1 NLSDRKQKAVI
12 TVTPYTVT
20 GTGATRCTGPQ
31 RTIDIWVEP
40 TPRLSLLPAQDTI
53 CDLETTY
60 IEILS
65 PSQPTHP
72 VRFEYTIAID
82 NTDSLTVTTTGS
94 GSDFLTG
101 EHIQETFDNL
111 SDRAQRAVITVTPY
125 TITSSGA
132 TRCTGIPR
140 TIDIWVE
147 PTPRLSLL
155 PAQDTICDLE
165 TTQIEILSPTQP
177 TLPVRFDYTMAI
189 DDTDSLAVTTAGTGT
204 GLLTGD
210 LIQETFDNLSDRA
223 QRVVITVTPYTVTS
237 TGATRCTGIQRTI
250 DIWVEPTPRLF
261 SYITNDTICNG
272 DPVNITFATPTVST
286 AGIDFNLR
294 VINEYPE
301 ISGYPPDTDRLLIS
315 DIIDENVNNAGDT
328 ARMIMYIFTPYT
340 IDAGNNQKCEGI
352 RDTVRV
358 WINPTPR
365 AVLLPPVD
373 SMCSGDATLVR
384 LISPTIMTHGEL
396 RFDYTVSFSGV
407 PGDITGNDDP
417 ETGLEPYDIIS
428 RNYENNADT
437 AHSVY
442 YHITPR
448 AEGTGCPAGLINTAE
463 IKVYPLPLQDFIIS
477 NPLTCNSNYDLELT
491 AVLAKTDQHYE
502 IVWDGG
508 GVTFNPEDHYNETVV
523 SDLPGGQYM
532 VTVTDTMMGCSNS
545 DVIESYE
552 SPPNIVFNAEPK
564 APLNSYAISCDGGN
578 DGVIEMQIW
587 GAQSGNFPYNY
598 WVIRNATDTV
608 ATGTFTYNFETHNI
622 TGLGEG
628 IYEWIV
634 VDNNNCEYYS
644 TTPQEL
650 KAPDPIEASYDTSY
664 YEGYNVTCKG
674 YSDGW
679 VKVENVSGGNGDY
692 EYLWGSDISIPGDNT
707 QDSIGGLAAGKYW
720 LDITDVL
727 GCHMSDTI
735 YLSEPDGITLVND
748 SLSLSPDGN
757 YNISCNGYNDG
768 AIYLD
773 FGGGSGSYT
782 YQWTGPEGAD
792 LEVNE
797 KDQTG
802 LIAGTYNLLVTD
814 ANDCDMPFEFTLTEP
829 DSLEIVIE
837 PSFTYDN
844 AYNINCNGGTAD
856 SIGITVSGGSP
867 AGYFY
872 EWTSPDGTG
881 LVQDAEDQFGLT
893 AGKYIVKVTDFNGCV
908 LIDSVTLTEP
918 PPLSIDH
925 EVTDI
930 TCESPGMDNGIITLT
945 VEGGSG
951 EPYSYLWS
959 NGATSK
965 DISGL
970 MEGWYYVTVTDDYAC
985 TIEDS
990 AYVAL
995 PPPLEFEKDSSNYK
1009 GYGVSCYGKNDGFI
1023 NITMTSG
1030 DGPYVFSWTGPDG
1043 FTSDESSIDQL
1054 YAGEY
1059 IITVEDN
1066 NYCTVTD
1073 TTIMTQPD
1081 SLIMNLDISVSND
1094 GGFNINCYG
1103 DSTGSIDVIPV
1114 NSVGDVDFFWT
1125 DGNMQANRTGL
1136 PAGTYGVMIVD
1147 ENYCSVDT
1155 VVTLTQP
1162 DSISIT
1168 AEIVQPF
1175 CKDMPD
1181 GEITILPAGGIPA
1194 YSYLWFDN
1202 STSNYKDNVAAG
1214 EYWIEVTDANGCSI
1228 RDTIVVT
1235 SEQEVCISI
1244 PNAISPNGDN
1254 INDFWNIELIELYP
1268 EAEVRIFNRWGE
1280 LVWASEKGYPQP
1292 WDGTSNGRR
1301 LPVDSYHYIINLHD
1315 GTKPVIGDVTI
1326 IR

>member
-1 NLSDRKQKAVI
+1 NGIRYTWEVTDNPKVSGESSSDAIGQMEGTSIIQTLTNSSPDTAIVRYRI
-12 TVTPYTVT
+12 TPW
-20 GTGATRCTGPQ
+20 
-31 RTIDIWVEP
+31 TIDNSGNNRCEGTVFIVDIYVEP
-40 TPRLSLLPAQDTI
+40 TPEIEAIIVNDTI
-53 CDLETTY
+53 CD
-60 IEILS
+60 
-65 PSQPTHP
+65 
-72 VRFEYTIAID
+72 
-82 NTDSLTVTTTGS
+82 
-94 GSDFLTG
+94 
-101 EHIQETFDNL
+101 
-111 SDRAQRAVITVTPY
+111 
-125 TITSSGA
+125 
-132 TRCTGIPR
+132 
-140 TIDIWVE
+140 
-147 PTPRLSLL
+147 
-155 PAQDTICDLE
+155 
-165 TTQIEILSPTQP
+165 
-177 TLPVRFDYTMAI
+177 
-189 DDTDSLAVTTAGTGT
+189 
-204 GLLTGD
+204 
-210 LIQETFDNLSDRA
+210 
-223 QRVVITVTPYTVTS
+223 
-237 TGATRCTGIQRTI
+237 
-250 DIWVEPTPRLF
+250 
-261 SYITNDTICNG
+261 G
-272 DPVNITFATPTVST
+272 DPVIITFASPTVST

-301 ISGYPPDTDRLLIS
+301 ISGYSPDTDRLLIT
-315 DIIDENVNNAGDT
+315 DIIDENIDNAGDT

-340 IDAGNNQKCEGI
+340 IDANNNQKCEGI

-365 AVLLPPVD
+365 VVLVPPID
-373 SMCSGDATLVR
+373 SMCSGEATLVR
-384 LISPTIMTHGEL
+384 LTSPTLMTHGNL
-396 RFDYTVSFSGV
+396 KFDYTVSFSGL

-417 ETGLEPYDIIS
+417 QVGLDPYDIIS
-428 RNYENNADT
+428 YNYENNTDT
-437 AHSVY
+437 VHSVY

-448 AEGTGCPAGLINTAE
+448 AEGTGCAAGLINTAE

-491 AVLAKTDQHYE
+491 AVLAKPDEHYE

-508 GVTFNPEDHYNETVV
+508 DVTFVPEDHYNETVV
-523 SDLPGGQYM
+523 SDLRGGQYM
-532 VTVTDTMMGCSNS
+532 VTVTDTMMGCTNS

-552 SPPNIVFNAEPK
+552 SPPNVVFIPELK
-564 APLNSYAISCDGGN
+564 APLYSYEISCDGGS

-598 WVIRNATDTV
+598 WVVRNSADTV

-622 TGLGEG
+622 SGLGEG

-634 VDNNNCEYYS
+634 VDNNNCDYYS
-644 TTPQEL
+644 TTSLILE
-650 KAPDPIEASYDTSY
+650 APDPIEASYDTSY

-679 VKVENVSGGNGDY
+679 VRVESVSGGNGDY
-692 EYLWGSDISIPGDNT
+692 DYLWGPNISIPGDNT
-707 QDSIGGLAAGKYW
+707 RDSIGGLTAGKYW
-720 LDITDVL
+720 VDITDIL

-735 YLSEPDGITLVND
+735 YLTEPDGITLVSD

-768 AIYLD
+768 AIYID
-773 FGGGSGSYT
+773 FGGGSGTYT
-782 YQWTGPEGAD
+782 YEWTGPAGVD

-797 KDQTG
+797 EDQTG

-814 ANDCDMPFEFTLTEP
+814 ANGCDMPFEFTLTEP
-829 DSLEIVIE
+829 DSLEILIE

-867 AGYFY
+867 AGYSY
-872 EWTSPDGTG
+872 EWTSPDGIG
-881 LVQDAEDQFGLT
+881 LDPYAEDQFGLT
-893 AGKYIVKVTDFNGCV
+893 AGKYIVEVTDFNGCI

-918 PPLSIDH
+918 PPLSIGH
-925 EVTDI
+925 EVTNI
-930 TCESPGMDNGIITLT
+930 TCESPGMDNGITTLT
-945 VEGGSG
+945 VQGGSG

-959 NGATSK
+959 NGATTK

-970 MEGWYYVTVTDDYAC
+970 TEGWYYVTVTDDYAC

-995 PPPLEFEKDSSNYK
+995 PPPLEFEKDSSNYN
-1009 GYGVSCYGKNDGFI
+1009 GYGISCYGMNDGFI
-1023 NITMTSG
+1023 NISVTSG
-1030 DGPYVFSWTGPDG
+1030 DEPYVFTWTGPDG
-1043 FTSDESSIDQL
+1043 FTSSESSIDQL

-1081 SLIMNLDISVSND
+1081 SLILNLDLSVSND
-1094 GGFNINCYG
+1094 GAYNINCYG
-1103 DSTGSIDVIPV
+1103 DSTGSIEVIPE

-1147 ENYCSVDT
+1147 ENYCSADT
-1155 VVTLTQP
+1155 VLTLTQP
-1162 DSISIT
+1162 DSISIA

-1181 GEITILPAGGIPA
+1181 GEITILPTGGIPA

-1202 STSNYKDNVAAG
+1202 STSNYKDNIAAG
-1214 EYWIEVTDANGCSI
+1214 EYWVEVIDANGCSV

-1254 INDFWNIELIELYP
+1254 INDVWNIELIELYP
-1268 EAEVRIFNRWGE
+1268 EAEIRIFNRWGE

-1315 GTKPVIGDVTI
+1315 GTKPTIGDVTI